1 MDKAIAA
8 AITAATA
15 NVNWLTSDRIE
26 ALAGG
31 HGMLN
36 IPVISIANVVA
47 EELLRGADISVKF
60 ANVRHLPVEDILS
73 KAITAARN
81 AGADGANA
89 ALLSAAMLYIVGA
102 KAQVG
107 IPAGNRKLGAMARI
121 IAKVDRC
128 GVVAIPTAK
137 MNNKISGFPAVQAI
151 YQAMAEGKLSPVSG
165 RQLPQNVGGGP
176 LYGHS
181 ALGEDVIW
189 PEMATK
195 GARIGTQ
202 AMLDAMAGAG
212 IHPHPFTAALF
223 GAAAI
228 LEIIHP
234 DAEVGQEYGQY
245 QKINTSYLVGKAA
258 AELVQLPP
266 KLHVKVT
273 GEEYDTARVIGDM
286 GLILKDAGGPSVIGM
301 MALDEIFSAFQE
313 GIAGFS
319 GGPVNAP
326 LGHVC
331 AYAVVAMKTL
341 LQNKGDQFA
350 AAEAIAKDRAA
361 SSFDPE
367 MAMIAIN
374 TVARKAAEVRGGPVT
389 DTLVLATEPAR
400 CNALYR
406 RAAKAYEDLKAG
418 KSLEDVVCALDQERQ
433 TTAEANANAMFT
445 GMLGKDVNVH
455 VTKLGPAARRRGKTV
470 EKYWA
475 FDALADVEVTVAGQ
489 TARLEGFV
497 HDLLP
502 RIVKGERSDV
512 AWAVPLAAAI
522 MSELYLASNTIIN
535 VTVPAAVAAAMGI
548 MAPQQAAEV
557 AEKACFITAGI
568 PGARERAEQVA
579 RLAARI
585 VQAV

>member
-1 MDKAIAA
+1 MDKTIVAA
-8 AITAATA
+8 VTAATT
-15 NVNWLTSDRIE
+15 NINWLTSDRIE

-36 IPVISIANVVA
+36 IAVITIANVVT

-60 ANVRHLPVEDILS
+60 ANVRHLPVQDVLT
-73 KAITAARN
+73 KAIAAAED

-89 ALLSAAMLYIVGA
+89 ALLSAAMLYVMGA
-102 KAQVG
+102 QAQVG
-107 IPAGNRKLGAMARI
+107 IPAGNRKLGAMARM

-165 RQLPQNVGGGP
+165 SQLPQNVGGGP

-189 PEMATK
+189 PDMATR

-245 QKINTSYLVGKAA
+245 QKINTAYLVGKAA
-258 AELVQLPP
+258 AETAQLPP
-266 KLHVKVT
+266 KLHMKVT

-286 GLILKDAGGPSVIGM
+286 GLILKDVGGPSVIGM

-313 GIAGFS
+313 MIAGFS

-331 AYAVVAMKTL
+331 AYAVVAMKAL
-341 LQNKGDQFA
+341 LQNNGDKNA
-350 AAEAIAKDRAA
+350 AGEAIVKDRAGC
-361 SSFDPE
+361 SFDPE
-367 MAMIAIN
+367 MAIIAIN
-374 TVARKAAEVRGGPVT
+374 TVARKAAEVHGGPVT
-389 DTLVLATEPAR
+389 DTLILATEPTR

-406 RAAKAYEDLKAG
+406 RAAKAYVDLKAG
-418 KSLEDVVCALDQERQ
+418 KSLGDVVRDLDQERQ
-433 TTAEANANAMFT
+433 ATVEAHANAMFT
-445 GMLGKDVNVH
+445 GMLGKDVKVH
-455 VTKLGPAARRRGKTV
+455 VTKLGPAARRKGKIV

-475 FDALADVEVTVAGQ
+475 FDALADVEVTVDGQ

-502 RIVKGERSDV
+502 KIVKGERTDV
-512 AWAVPLAAAI
+512 AWAVPLAAAV

-535 VTVPAAVAAAMGI
+535 VTVPAAVAAAMGT
-548 MAPQQAAEV
+548 MDPKEAAAV
-557 AEKACFITAGI
+557 AERAGFITVGI

-579 RLAARI
+579 RLAAKI
-585 VQAV
+585 AQTT

>member
-1 MDKAIAA
+1 MDKAILAA
-8 AITAATA
+8 VTAATC

-36 IPVISIANVVA
+36 IPVIAIANVVT
-47 EELLRGADISVKF
+47 EELLRGADISMKF

-73 KAITAARN
+73 KAIAAAVD

-89 ALLSAAMLYIVGA
+89 ALLSAAMLYIVGT

-107 IPAGNRKLGAMARI
+107 IPAGNRKLGAMARM

-151 YQAMAEGKLSPVSG
+151 YEAMAEGKLSPVSG

-189 PEMATK
+189 PEMATN
-195 GARIGTQ
+195 GARIGTK

-245 QKINTSYLVGKAA
+245 QKINTAYLVGKSA
-258 AELVQLPP
+258 AETAQLPA
-266 KLHVKVT
+266 KLHMKVT

-331 AYAVVAMKTL
+331 AYAVVAMKVL
-341 LQNKGDQFA
+341 LENKGNQNA
-350 AAEAIAKDRAA
+350 AGEAIVKDRAGG
-361 SSFDPE
+361 SFDPE
-367 MAMIAIN
+367 MALMAIN
-374 TVARKAAEVRGGPVT
+374 TVARKATEVHGGPVT
-389 DTLVLATEPAR
+389 DTLILATEPTRA
-400 CNALYR
+400 NALYR
-406 RAAKAYEDLKAG
+406 RAAKAHADLTAG
-418 KSLEDVVCALDQERQ
+418 KSLADVVCALDQERQ
-433 TTAEANANAMFT
+433 STVEAHANAMFT
-445 GMLGKDVNVH
+445 GMLGKDVKVH
-455 VTKLGPAARRRGKTV
+455 VTKLGPAARRKGKIV

-475 FDALADVEVTVAGQ
+475 FDALADVTVTVDGQ

-502 RIVKGERSDV
+502 KIVKGERTDV
-512 AWAVPLAAAI
+512 AWAAPLAAAV

-535 VTVPAAVAAAMGI
+535 VTVPAAVAAAMGV
-548 MAPQQAAEV
+548 MAPQEAATV
-557 AEKACFITAGI
+557 AEGAGFITVGI

-579 RLAARI
+579 RLATKIA
-585 VQAV
+585 QTD

>member
-1 MDKAIAA
+1 MDKVIAA
-8 AITAATA
+8 AITAATT

-60 ANVRHLPVEDILS
+60 ANVRHLPVEDVLS
-73 KAITAARN
+73 KAIAAARD

-89 ALLSAAMLYIVGA
+89 ALLSATMLYIAGA

-121 IAKVDRC
+121 LAGVDRC
-128 GVVAIPTAK
+128 GIVAIPTAK

-189 PEMATK
+189 PEMAAN

-234 DAEVGQEYGQY
+234 DAEVGQEYGTY
-245 QKINTSYLVGKAA
+245 QKVNTAYLVGKSA
-258 AELVQLPP
+258 AELAQLPP
-266 KLHVKVT
+266 KLHVRVT

-301 MALDEIFSAFQE
+301 MALDEIFSVFQE

-331 AYAVVAMKTL
+331 AYAVVAMKVL
-341 LQNKGDQFA
+341 LQNKGDQPA
-350 AAEAIAKDRAA
+350 AIEAVAKERAA

-374 TVARKAAEVRGGPVT
+374 TVTRKAAEVRGGPVT
-389 DTLVLATEPAR
+389 DTLILATEPTR

-406 RAAKAYEDLKAG
+406 RAAKACEEIKAG
-418 KSLEDVVCALDQERQ
+418 RSLAEVVCALDQERRQ
-433 TTAEANANAMFT
+433 IVESNASAMFT
-445 GMLGKDVNVH
+445 AMLGKEVKVH
-455 VTKLGPAARRRGKTV
+455 VTKLGPAARRKGKIV

-502 RIVKGERSDV
+502 KVVKGERTDV
-512 AWAVPLAAAI
+512 AWAVPLAAAV

-535 VTVPAAVAAAMGI
+535 VTVPAAIAAAMGV

-579 RLAARI
+579 LLAARI
-585 VQAV
+585 AQAV

>member
-1 MDKAIAA
+1 MDKIIVAA
-8 AITAATA
+8 VTAATA

-36 IPVISIANVVA
+36 IAVIAIANVVT

-60 ANVRHLPVEDILS
+60 ANVRHLPVQDVLT
-73 KAITAARN
+73 KAIAAAGD

-89 ALLSAAMLYIVGA
+89 ALLSAAMLYVMGA
-102 KAQVG
+102 QAQVG
-107 IPAGNRKLGAMARI
+107 IPAGNRKLGAMARM

-151 YQAMAEGKLSPVSG
+151 YRAMVEGKLSPVSG
-165 RQLPQNVGGGP
+165 RQLPQNVGGA
-176 LYGHS
+176 LYGHG

-189 PEMATK
+189 PDMATN

-212 IHPHPFTAALF
+212 IRPHPFTAALF
-223 GAAAI
+223 GSAAI

-245 QKINTSYLVGKAA
+245 QKINTAYMVGKAA
-258 AELVQLPP
+258 VETAQLPA
-266 KLHVKVT
+266 KLHMKVT

-286 GLILKDAGGPSVIGM
+286 GLILKDVGGPSVIGM
-301 MALDEIFSAFQE
+301 MALNEIFSAFQE
-313 GIAGFS
+313 RIAGSS

-331 AYAVVAMKTL
+331 AYAVVAMKAL
-341 LQNKGDQFA
+341 LQNNGDQNA
-350 AAEAIAKDRAA
+350 AGEAIVKDRAA
-361 SSFDPE
+361 CSFDPE
-367 MAMIAIN
+367 MALIAIN
-374 TVARKAAEVRGGPVT
+374 TVARKTVEVHGGPVT
-389 DTLVLATEPAR
+389 DTLILATEPTR

-406 RAAKAYEDLKAG
+406 RAAKAYADLTAG
-418 KSLEDVVCALDQERQ
+418 KSLADVVFDLDQERQ
-433 TTAEANANAMFT
+433 ATVEANANAMFS
-445 GMLGKDVNVH
+445 GMLGKDVKVH
-455 VTKLGPAARRRGKTV
+455 VTKLGPAARRKGKIV

-475 FDALADVEVTVAGQ
+475 FDALVDVEVTVNGQ

-502 RIVKGERSDV
+502 KIVKGERTDV
-512 AWAVPLAAAI
+512 AWAVPLAAPVI
-522 MSELYLASNTIIN
+522 SEFYLASNTIIN
-535 VTVPAAVAAAMGI
+535 VTVPAAVAAAMGT
-548 MAPQQAAEV
+548 MDPKEAAAV
-557 AEKACFITAGI
+557 AERSGFITVGI

-579 RLAARI
+579 RLAAKI
-585 VQAV
+585 TQTA

>member
-1 MDKAIAA
+1 MDKAIVAA
-8 AITAATA
+8 VTAATS

-36 IPVISIANVVA
+36 IPVIAIANVVT
-47 EELLRGADISVKF
+47 EELLRGADISMKF
-60 ANVRHLPVEDILS
+60 ANVRHLPVEDTLA
-73 KAITAARN
+73 KAIAAAVD

-89 ALLSAAMLYIVGA
+89 ALLSAAMLYVVGT

-107 IPAGNRKLGAMARI
+107 IPAGNRKLGAMARM

-189 PEMATK
+189 PEMATN
-195 GARIGTQ
+195 GARIGTK

-245 QKINTSYLVGKAA
+245 QKINTAYLVGKSASETA
-258 AELVQLPP
+258 QLPA
-266 KLHVKVT
+266 KLHMKVT
-273 GEEYDTARVIGDM
+273 GEEYDGARVIGDM

-331 AYAVVAMKTL
+331 AYAVVAMKAL
-341 LQNKGDQFA
+341 LENKGDQNA
-350 AAEAIAKDRAA
+350 AGDAIVRDRAGG
-361 SSFDPE
+361 SFDPE
-367 MAMIAIN
+367 MALIAIN
-374 TVARKAAEVRGGPVT
+374 TVARKAAEVHGGPVT
-389 DTLVLATEPAR
+389 DTLILATEPTR
-400 CNALYR
+400 VNALYR
-406 RAAKAYEDLKAG
+406 RAAKAHADLIAG
-418 KSLEDVVCALDQERQ
+418 KSLADVVHALDQERQ
-433 TTAEANANAMFT
+433 STVEAHANAMFT
-445 GMLGKDVNVH
+445 GMIGKDVKVH
-455 VTKLGPAARRRGKTV
+455 VTKLGPAARRKGKIV

-475 FDALADVEVTVAGQ
+475 FDALADVTVTVDGQ

-502 RIVKGERSDV
+502 KIVKGERADV
-512 AWAVPLAAAI
+512 AWAAPLAAAV

-535 VTVPAAVAAAMGI
+535 ITVPAAVAAAMGT
-548 MAPQQAAEV
+548 MAPQEAAAV
-557 AEKACFITAGI
+557 AEGAGFITVGI

-579 RLAARI
+579 RLAAKI
-585 VQAV
+585 AQAA